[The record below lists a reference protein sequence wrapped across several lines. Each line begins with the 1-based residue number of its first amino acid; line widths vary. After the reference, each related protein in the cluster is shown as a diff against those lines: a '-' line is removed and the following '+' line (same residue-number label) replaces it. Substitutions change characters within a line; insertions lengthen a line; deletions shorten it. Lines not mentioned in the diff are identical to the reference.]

1 MEGKSW
7 VAAADQQNT
16 DADSYGL
23 LTEKLLR
30 IYCLLTAYV
39 MTARQAVDCPLS
51 KCEMSHFISA
61 MSAQNHCPKR
71 RM

>member
-23 LTEKLLR
+23 LTEKLLH

-39 MTARQAVDCPLS
+39 TARQAVDCLLS
-51 KCEMSHFISA
+51 K
-61 MSAQNHCPKR
+61 
-71 RM
+71 